1 MRQRRENRRR
11 RRIGSGC
18 AVCAVVLVL
27 LWSEFTPTPRG
38 QEVPSLGEQH
48 RASAGQYR
56 QEAAALREAITRH
69 QISLDVYRKG
79 SEEPNTAGFN
89 PQGRKRM
96 VEHCQRL
103 IADYTEAAK
112 ELEAMAAE
120 HEALAKEASVSPP
133 ESE

>member
-1 MRQRRENRRR
+1 MLPRRENRRQQ
-11 RRIGSGC
+11 RIGSGG

-27 LWSEFTPTPRG
+27 LWSGFAPTLRG
-38 QEVPSLGEQH
+38 QEIPSPGEQH

-56 QEAAALREAITRH
+56 QEAAALREATTRH